1 MGETVSPRAL
11 VAPLDSDDKV
21 ETRQHKVMERV
32 DWLNHLRRIF
42 NRAAHDPSFHSSS
55 QTITIEALLN
65 TLLESVPTL
74 PLQPAPDFS
83 RRSCV
88 LALSFEEVFSSF
100 EQDFGRAIS
109 WDFVLERVMELDHS
123 RRSEDSTG
131 PHSIDVNELVTIARK
146 STSSPEPTNRLPT
159 EEPHALRHPTYL
171 RIPSTP
177 NSHTSREFSNVQD
190 YAPVD
195 TLALSDEGDDQEAS
209 SPLLTS
215 YNRFPRSPDL
225 QMSAKQ
231 SQTLSYT
238 VDLVSLVQKLA
249 SLRHAKSLLS
259 LSLAGCGLTVV
270 PEGLPVS
277 LRVLNLAEN
286 RIKTVSNLEDLRE
299 LHLLNLS
306 YNAIESLRGL
316 FRLQNLFELYLAGN
330 SIAKVTKIFQLHN
343 LALLDLAK
351 NRIGLMEGLID
362 LAQNRHLVVLRLT
375 GNPLYRKLYTQS
387 QVRTALPSVTYLDP
401 PCLTD
406 HSAYRQLGEE
416 AFGRLLLRRPSE
428 ASIDQSPSFRL
439 SVDHSQSSLNP
450 SLRSSGVSLYN
461 K

>member
-1 MGETVSPRAL
+1 MEKTVSPRAL

-21 ETRQHKVMERV
+21 EPRQHKVMERV

-42 NRAAHDPSFHSSS
+42 NRAAHDPCFHSST
-55 QTITIEALLN
+55 QCITIEALLN

-74 PLQPAPDFS
+74 PLQAEADFS

-88 LALSFEEVFSSF
+88 LALSFEEVFSAF
-100 EQDFGRAIS
+100 EQDFGRTIS
-109 WDFVLERVMELDHS
+109 WDFVLERVMEMD

-131 PHSIDVNELVTIARK
+131 PHSIDVNELVAIARK
-146 STSSPEPTNRLPT
+146 STSSPEPSASRPA
-159 EEPHALRHPTYL
+159 EETHALRHPTYL

-177 NSHTSREFSNVQD
+177 NSHTSREFSNIQD
-190 YAPVD
+190 YAQVD

-231 SQTLSYT
+231 SQVISYNA
-238 VDLVSLVQKLA
+238 DLVGLAQKLA
-249 SLRHAKSLLS
+249 SLRHATSLKSLA
-259 LSLAGCGLTVV
+259 LAGCGLIAV
-270 PEGLPVS
+270 PEGLPAS

-286 RIKTVSNLEDLRE
+286 RIKTLDNLEELRE

-316 FRLQNLFELYLAGN
+316 YRLQNLFELYLAGN
-330 SIAKVTKIFQLHN
+330 SIVKVTKIFQLHN

-362 LAQNRHLVVLRLT
+362 LAENRHLVVLRIA

-387 QVRTALPSVTYLDP
+387 QVRTALSSVTYLDP

-428 ASIDQSPSFRL
+428 TSFDQSPSFKL
-439 SVDHSQSSLNP
+439 SFDHSRSSLNP
-450 SLRSSGVSLYN
+450 SLRSSGVKLN
-461 K
+461 KQQG

>member
-1 MGETVSPRAL
+1 

-21 ETRQHKVMERV
+21 EARQHKVMERV

-55 QTITIEALLN
+55 QAITIEALLN

-146 STSSPEPTNRLPT
+146 RTSSPEPTNRLPT
-159 EEPHALRHPTYL
+159 EETHALRHPTYL

-238 VDLVSLVQKLA
+238 VDLVGLVQKLS

-259 LSLAGCGLTVV
+259 LSLAGCGITVV

-286 RIKTVSNLEDLRE
+286 RIKTVTNLEDLRE

-330 SIAKVTKIFQLHN
+330 SIAKVAKIFQLHN

-416 AFGRLLLRRPSE
+416 AFGRLLLRRSSE

-439 SVDHSQSSLNP
+439 SLDHSRSSINP